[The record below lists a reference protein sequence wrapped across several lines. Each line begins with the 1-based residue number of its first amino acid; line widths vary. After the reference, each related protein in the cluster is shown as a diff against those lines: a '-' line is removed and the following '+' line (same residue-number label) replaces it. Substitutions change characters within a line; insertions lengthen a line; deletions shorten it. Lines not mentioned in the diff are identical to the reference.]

1 MAADKAGTRAP
12 HSLSALMHAHEQLLK
27 TDIDTAGEEDFEIL
41 LKNFWYCKARGPRT
55 TNRGKALRGTGT
67 SRYESR

>member
-1 MAADKAGTRAP
+1 
-12 HSLSALMHAHEQLLK
+12 MHAHEQLLK

-41 LKNFWYCKARGPRT
+41 LKNFWYCKARGPHT

-67 SRYESR
+67 SRYESC